1 MVYTIDSLFWGDSEL
16 KKLEVEYDKITVT
29 VFNDVLQKILFLECR
44 GYAALSEIVLGDEVY
59 IDSIK
64 IFKSADTPLTK
75 KATRLYDGMP
85 HDDPTGSDFWELHI
99 LMINDAEFHVV
110 CKQVDIH
117 D

>member
-1 MVYTIDSLFWGDSEL
+1 MTYSMDSLFWGDSEL
-16 KKLEVEYDKITVT
+16 KKIEVEYDKITVT

-64 IFKSADTPLTK
+64 LFKSADTHLTE
-75 KATRLYDGMP
+75 KANRLYERMSL
-85 HDDPTGSDFWELHI
+85 DDPAGSDFWELHI
-99 LMINDAEFHVV
+99 LMVNDAEFHVV